1 MTNPNPNP
9 QELFV
14 LGTTCYATTIHNTLW
29 LHGNKGLLHDINLA
43 LVILF
48 VVAVHNMATTGL

>member
-29 LHGNKGLLHDINLA
+29 LHGNKVLLHDIKLA
-43 LVILF
+43 LVI
-48 VVAVHNMATTGL
+48 